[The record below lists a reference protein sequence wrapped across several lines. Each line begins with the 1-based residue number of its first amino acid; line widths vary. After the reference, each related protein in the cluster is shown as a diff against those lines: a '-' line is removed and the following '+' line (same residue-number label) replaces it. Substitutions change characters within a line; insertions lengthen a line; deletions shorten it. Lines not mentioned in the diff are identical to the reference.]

1 MGMSLTALPAGAGN
15 SSQPLTETLERNL
28 DQLRESL
35 PELRNRDRQALSDW
49 ADTLAFC
56 RDKLYSRNLGKLEV
70 RDMLRE
76 FDTMTRLGFSGKE
89 EKEEVEALASR
100 MRAEVETWGEE

>member
-35 PELRNRDRQALSDW
+35 HELRTRDRQALSDW